1 MRSAA
6 AIVLCLLGFSPA
18 FGSEVKAV
26 PDIVDADTI
35 WAGTKK
41 VRLSGIDAPETD
53 QVCLDAAGKTWDCGI
68 EARNKLRAHTGTQA
82 WTCELK
88 GRDLYKRALGNCNV
102 AGEDVSRWLV
112 RNGWA
117 LAFRKYSTV
126 YVADEQYA
134 QQHKLGLWSGAFIAP
149 WDWRHRNPDTVI
161 LGSSSVPVD
170 AQRSLL
176 PVVAQPPSPD
186 CTIEGNLKAANQ
198 CIYHL
203 PGGKF
208 YNRLSMD
215 RISDRRW
222 FCSAAEA
229 EAAGCRKSKI

>member
-6 AIVLCLLGFSPA
+6 AIFLCLLGISPA
-18 FGSEVKAV
+18 LGSEVKAV

-35 WAGTKK
+35 WAGTTK

-53 QVCLDAAGKTWDCGI
+53 QICLDAAGKTWDCGI
-68 EARNKLRAHTGTQA
+68 EARNKLRAHAGTQA

-88 GRDLYKRALGNCNV
+88 GLDLYKRALGDCKV

-126 YVADEQYA
+126 YVADEEYA
-134 QQHKLGLWSGAFIAP
+134 QQRKLGLWSGAFIAP

-186 CTIEGNLKAANQ
+186 CAIKGNLKAANQ
-198 CIYHL
+198 CIYHV

-215 RISDRRW
+215 RVSERRW
-222 FCSAAEA
+222 FCSATEA
-229 EAAGCRKSKI
+229 EAAGCRKSKL